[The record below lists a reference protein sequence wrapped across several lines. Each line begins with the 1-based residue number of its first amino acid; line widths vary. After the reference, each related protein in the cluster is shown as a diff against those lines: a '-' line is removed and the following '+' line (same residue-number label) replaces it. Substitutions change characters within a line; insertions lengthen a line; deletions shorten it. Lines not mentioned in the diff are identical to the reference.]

1 MICRHPRRFVAGL
14 YAAISLL
21 LLLLAAN
28 HYMAGFYQAILLPAV
43 LAPIFLGLALLRW
56 HLDSVYAHDPAAIIA
71 LTGIGLLIVLQPGT
85 DAIPWR
91 FLPMFF
97 FPILACQLLPK
108 MGATL
113 LSISLGVSML
123 AMHPDHLPP
132 SELLLLMLQYGLT
145 LMIAITFASLPALQL
160 RQLATLSDRDDT
172 TDCYN
177 DRHLK
182 ARLKAE
188 IARSRATRR
197 PLGIL
202 LIELHQYESLHHDFG
217 LSSSEQLMRDIV
229 IVLRRNSR
237 AGDELYR
244 FDEQTL
250 LLLLPNTT
258 LNGALVL
265 RERLHRLIQ
274 MEGECQLGP
283 IDMSVTPLTLQPGEQ
298 IEGLWQRLR
307 HSCYHTLSERLD
319 QPTDTPTRHDFS
331 PN

>member
-1 MICRHPRRFVAGL
+1 MICRQPKRFVALL
-14 YAAISLL
+14 YAAASVL

-43 LAPIFLGLALLRW
+43 LAPIFIGLALLRW
-56 HLDSVYAHDPAAIIA
+56 HLDSAHAHDPAAIIA
-71 LTGIGLLIVLQPGT
+71 LASLGLLIVLQPGT
-85 DAIPWR
+85 EAMQWR
-91 FLPMFF
+91 LLPMLF
-97 FPILACQLLPK
+97 FPLLACQLLPTL
-108 MGATL
+108 GATL
-113 LSISLGVSML
+113 LSVSLAVGML
-123 AMHPDHLPP
+123 AVHPDDLAQGQF
-132 SELLLLMLQYGLT
+132 LLLMLQYGLT

-160 RQLATLSDRDDT
+160 RQLAALSDRDRT

-197 PLGIL
+197 PLGLL
-202 LIELHQYESLHHDFG
+202 LIELHQYESLCRDFG
-217 LSSSEQLMRDIV
+217 LSSGEQLMRDIV
-229 IVLRRNSR
+229 ILLRRNSR

-244 FDEQTL
+244 FDDQTL

-274 MEGECQLGP
+274 MESECELGP
-283 IDMSVTPLTLQPGEQ
+283 IDISVTPLTLQPGEQ
-298 IEGLWQRLR
+298 IGGLWQRLR
-307 HSCYHTLSERLD
+307 HSCYHTLPERLD

>member
-1 MICRHPRRFVAGL
+1 MICSQPRRFVALL
-14 YAAISLL
+14 YAATSLL

-56 HLDSVYAHDPAAIIA
+56 HLDSAYSHDPAAIVA
-71 LTGIGLLIVLQPGT
+71 LICMGLLIVLQPST

-91 FLPMFF
+91 FVPMFF
-97 FPILACQLLPK
+97 FPLLACLLLPK
-108 MGATL
+108 LGATL
-113 LSISLGVSML
+113 LSVSLGIAVL
-123 AMHPDHLPP
+123 AVHPE
-132 SELLLLMLQYGLT
+132 ELKQGEFLLLMLQYGLG
-145 LMIAITFASLPALQL
+145 LIIAITFASLPALQL
-160 RQLATLSDRDDT
+160 RQLASLSDRDNT

-197 PLGIL
+197 PLGLL
-202 LIELHQYESLHHDFG
+202 LIELHQYESLRHDFG

-244 FDEQTL
+244 FDDQTL

-274 MEGECQLGP
+274 MESECELGP

-298 IEGLWQRLR
+298 IGGLWQRLR